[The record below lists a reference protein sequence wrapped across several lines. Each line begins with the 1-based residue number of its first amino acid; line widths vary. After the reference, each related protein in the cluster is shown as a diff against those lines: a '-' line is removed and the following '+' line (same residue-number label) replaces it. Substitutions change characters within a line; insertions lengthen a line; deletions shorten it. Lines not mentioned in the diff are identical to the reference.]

1 MRQTILVI
9 VLLICQGTFAQD
21 GLRRSIRVAK
31 SDSIAVDSVSINPS
45 YFEVFSSEGT
55 RLDQTDYEID
65 FTRATLRFNSSVQSD
80 SIEIRY
86 QRYPEFLTRR
96 YANLDPNLIVSNS
109 GNIDR
114 LYSLQQATTRRNS
127 TPFQGL
133 NANGSIT
140 RGVTIGNNQNAVVNS
155 ELDLQITGRLSEKV
169 SIRASIQD
177 ANIPT
182 QEGGYSQNL
191 DEFDQIFVELYGKNW
206 NIRAGDINLNQ
217 SGTYFGNF
225 TKKIQGISIGGTL
238 THKDSSET
246 HFGVAGALVRGVFS
260 RSTFAGQEGNQG
272 PYKLVGPNGELFIL
286 IISGSERV
294 FVNGLLLERGENKDY
309 VIDYN
314 AGEVRFNPTFPINA
328 SMRIVVEYQFTDRN
342 YTRFIGYG
350 NGGYSNDNFQI
361 SAYAYSESDAKNQP
375 LQQNLTEEQVG
386 VLQNAGDDL
395 SLMNAPS
402 AVPDTF
408 SENKIL
414 YRRETIAGIEAFV
427 FSDNPDDE
435 LFNVRFS
442 FVGANNGNY
451 VIQSENTISRIFEFV
466 PPVGGVPQGDYEPVV
481 PLVAPTLLQVGGIHG
496 SYSPT
501 KKTQIGFELSA
512 SRNDRNLFSDID
524 DNDNNGLAARLT
536 LAQALVRKDS
546 LATRLD
552 AFANI
557 NYLQE
562 EYQSI
567 ERLFNVEFT
576 RDWNLLM
583 PTGDQTYAIGGLEG
597 ALKKWGAARY
607 EFQYLDFD
615 GSFNGSRHVLNSNL
629 LHKNTQA
636 FINASVLSSSGD
648 SLKSDFA
655 RVFVNT
661 RQNLGAYWVGGKFNF
676 EDNQQRATPN
686 DSLTPL
692 SQKFTEYQ
700 AYAGVGDSTK
710 VYVEIGYI
718 NRVTDSV
725 VSNQLQRVASA
736 ESYYAKTKIFNTQAT
751 QLSLIANYRRTRFD
765 QTDMPD
771 EQVLNGRLSYN
782 QRLWKGAVVGT
793 TLFESNSGVIPQQ
806 EFTYVAVE
814 PGQGIYTW
822 NDYNENGIQELD
834 EFEIAQ
840 FQDEAEYVRVLLPNR
855 TFVPINQN
863 AFSQSITLQPK
874 QWANSE
880 NKFKKILSQF
890 YNQASYLIDRSV
902 RRNEGRFK
910 INPFEDAG
918 DDQLGLQLN
927 FKNVLFFNRGK
938 QRYTTSYT
946 YLSTAN
952 KNLLATGLQE
962 NRLSS
967 HQLNFNHKIGTFFLL
982 NARSTWSD
990 SESLAENFPSRNF
1003 EIQTETYNPK
1013 LSYLWNKTTRLDV
1026 GYTFTGKSN
1035 ALGEEAL
1042 DQHRF
1047 TVLFAYNKS
1056 QNSSITAEFNYI
1068 DNSFSGSAFSPV
1080 AYQILEGLQPGTNF
1094 TWNLLL
1100 QQKITKYLD
1109 ANLSYFGRKSEQ
1121 SKAIH
1126 TGSVQLRAFF

>member
-1 MRQTILVI
+1 MSLLVFGQGLAQETDSDVQQRNFAAKDTLKVYETSI
-9 VLLICQGTFAQD
+9 NSALFEVRDNDGRLLDSLDYQIDFARSLLILSPEALNRT
-21 GLRRSIRVAK
+21 
-31 SDSIAVDSVSINPS
+31 DSIQIK
-45 YFEVFSSEGT
+45 FKT
-55 RLDQTDYEID
+55 
-65 FTRATLRFNSSVQSD
+65 
-80 SIEIRY
+80 
-86 QRYPEFLTRR
+86 YPEFLTRR
-96 YANLDPNLIVSNS
+96 YANLDPNLIVNNS
-109 GNIDR
+109 GNLDR
-114 LYSLQQATTRRNS
+114 LYSLQQAGPRRTS

-155 ELDLQITGRLSEKV
+155 ELDLQITGRLSDKV

-206 NIRAGDINLNQ
+206 NIRAGDVNLIQ

-225 TKKIQGISIGGTL
+225 TKKIQGISIGGIIK
-238 THKDSSET
+238 HKDSSQT

-272 PYKLVGPNGELFIL
+272 PYKLIGPNGELFIL

-314 AGEVRFNPTFPINA
+314 AGEIRFNPTFPINA

-350 NGGYSNDNFQI
+350 NGGYSNDTFQI
-361 SAYAYSESDAKNQP
+361 NAYAYSESDAKNQP
-375 LQQNLTEEQVG
+375 LQQNLSEEQVA
-386 VLQNAGDDL
+386 VLQAAGDDPTM
-395 SLMNAPS
+395 MNAPS

-451 VIQSENTISRIFEFV
+451 IIQTENTISRIFEFV
-466 PPVGGVPQGDYEPVV
+466 PPVAGVPQGDYEPVV

-496 SYSPT
+496 NYQPSD
-501 KKTQIGFELSA
+501 KTLIGFEMSA
-512 SRNDRNLFSDID
+512 SRNDLNLFSDID
-524 DNDNNGLAARLT
+524 DNDNNGLAARVTLNQT
-536 LAQALVRKDS
+536 LAKADS
-546 LATRLD
+546 LNNRLD
-552 AFANI
+552 VFANF

-576 RDWNLLM
+576 RDWNLFM
-583 PTGDQTYAIGGLEG
+583 PTGDQVYAIGGFQGSLHE
-597 ALKKWGAARY
+597 WGAARY
-607 EFQYLDFD
+607 EFQYLDYN
-615 GSFNGSRHVLNSNL
+615 GSFNGTRHVMNTNL
-629 LHKNTQA
+629 QHKKTQA
-636 FINASVLSSSGD
+636 FINASLLSSEGD
-648 SLKSDFA
+648 SLDSDFS
-655 RVFVNT
+655 RVFINT
-661 RQNLGAYWVGGKFNF
+661 RQGIGKAWVGVKFNF
-676 EDNQQRATPN
+676 ENNQQRVNSN

-692 SQKFTEYQ
+692 SQRFSEYQ
-700 AYAGVGDSTK
+700 AYTGIGDSTK
-710 VYVEIGYI
+710 VFVEVGYI

-725 VSNQLQRVASA
+725 INNALERVATANSF
-736 ESYYAKTKIFNTQAT
+736 YAKTRIFNTEST
-751 QLSLIANYRRTRFD
+751 QLNVVANYRRTRFD
-765 QTDMPD
+765 GTDLPD
-771 EQVLNGRLSYN
+771 EQVLNGRMSYN
-782 QRLWKGAVVGT
+782 QRLWKGAVVAT

-822 NDYNENGIQELD
+822 NDYNNNGIQELE

-863 AFSQSITLQPK
+863 AFSQSITLQPR

-880 NKFKKILSQF
+880 DWVKKTLSKF
-890 YNQASYLIDRSV
+890 YNQASYLIDRQV
-902 RRNEGRFK
+902 RRVDGKFK

-946 YLSTAN
+946 YLNTAN

-962 NRLSS
+962 ARLQS
-967 HQLNFNHKIGTFFLL
+967 HQLNFNHKIGDFFLL
-982 NARSTWSD
+982 NARTIWAS

-1003 EIQTETYNPK
+1003 EIDSETYNPK
-1013 LSYLWNKTTRLDV
+1013 LSYLWNKTTRIDF
-1026 GYTFTGKSN
+1026 GYTFSGKTN
-1035 ALGEEAL
+1035 QLGEEAL
-1042 DQHRF
+1042 DQHKL
-1047 TVLFAYNKS
+1047 TALFAYNKA
-1056 QNSSITAEFNYI
+1056 QNASITAEFNYI
-1068 DNSFSGSAFSPV
+1068 DNRYSGSTFSPV

-1109 ANLSYFGRKSEQ
+1109 ANLSYFGRKSEG

-1126 TGSVQLRAFF
+1126 TGSIQLRAFF